1 MNEDNTQPDSTDQ
14 SEQEQ
19 RPARGGRLALILS
32 LLTLGSLGAVLW
44 FGYPHWQAMRQDML
58 SMQRGIQDSLQ
69 IQAELKTSLENA
81 HQLIQQS
88 PTTSQLS
95 EHRMALDAQ
104 QQLLGKARTA
114 MEQRELA
121 LRITIAELRKRSG
134 KPDNRWMVA
143 EAEYL
148 LQLARARLQLAGDT
162 DTAIT
167 AIRQARQRLLETG
180 DDQWADIRQLLAVDA
195 DKLAAIKRPDPKQ
208 LSADISNLV
217 DQVPELQP
225 AYRNLIT
232 RDAKDES
239 TTDSNSTEAP
249 PRSWQTLLQALTSNA
264 RDAVRIRRHDR
275 MPMSPLGPEQE
286 RLLYQSLELILE
298 TSRLALL
305 QRDMDLFRDNLQR
318 ATHWIR
324 NRFEPKQ
331 ATAADMLSKLDQL
344 MQINLAPEL
353 PDISPTLQALQAR
366 KALLDS
372 QSTEVSGLQ

>member
-1 MNEDNTQPDSTDQ
+1 MSEDNTQPDNADQ
-14 SEQEQ
+14 AAQEQ

-58 SMQRGIQDSLQ
+58 SMQKGIQDSQQ

-81 HQLIQQS
+81 HRLIQQS
-88 PTTSQLS
+88 PTSGQLS
-95 EHRMALDAQ
+95 EHKTALDAQ
-104 QQLLGKARTA
+104 QQLLSRARTA

-148 LQLARARLQLAGDT
+148 LQLARARLQLAADI

-167 AIRQARQRLLETG
+167 AIRQAEQRLLETG
-180 DDQWADIRQLLAVDA
+180 DDQLADIRQLLAGDA
-195 DKLAAIKRPDPKQ
+195 DKLAAVKLPDLKQ
-208 LSADISNLV
+208 LSADISKLIG
-217 DQVPELQP
+217 QIPQLQP

-232 RDAKDES
+232 HDAEAES
-239 TTDSNSTEAP
+239 TSDSTDASP
-249 PRSWQTLLQALTSNA
+249 KSWQTLLQALTSNV

-275 MPMSPLGPEQE
+275 MPVTPLGPEQE

-305 QRDMDLFRDNLQR
+305 QRDMDLFRNNLQR
-318 ATHWIR
+318 ASDWIR

-331 ATAADMLSKLDQL
+331 ATAERMLSKLDQL

-353 PDISPTLQALQAR
+353 PDINPTLQALQAR
-366 KALLDS
+366 RALLGS

>member
-1 MNEDNTQPDSTDQ
+1 MNEDNTQPDNADQ
-14 SEQEQ
+14 AKQEQ
-19 RPARGGRLALILS
+19 RPSRGGRLALILS
-32 LLTLGSLGAVLW
+32 LLALGSLGAALW

-58 SMQRGIQDSLQ
+58 SMQKGIQDSQQ

-81 HQLIQQS
+81 RELIRQS

-104 QQLLGKARTA
+104 QQLLSRARTA

-148 LQLARARLQLAGDT
+148 LQLARARLQLAGDI

-167 AIRQARQRLLETG
+167 AIRQAQQRLLETG
-180 DDQWADIRQLLAVDA
+180 DDQWADIRQLLAGDA
-195 DKLAAIKRPDPKQ
+195 DKLAAIKLPDLKQ
-208 LSADISNLV
+208 LSADISKLI
-217 DQVPELQP
+217 DLIPDLQP

-232 RDAKDES
+232 HDAKAES
-239 TTDSNSTEAP
+239 TTDSTDVSPKT
-249 PRSWQTLLQALTSNA
+249 WQTLLQALTSNA

-275 MPMSPLGPEQE
+275 MPVTPLGPEQD

-318 ATHWIR
+318 AADWVR

-331 ATAADMLSKLDQL
+331 ATAARMLSKLDQL
-344 MQINLAPEL
+344 MQVNLAPEL

-366 KALLDS
+366 RALLGS
-372 QSTEVSGLQ
+372 QPEEVSELQ

>member
-1 MNEDNTQPDSTDQ
+1 MSEDNTQPDNADQ
-14 SEQEQ
+14 AEQEQ

-32 LLTLGSLGAVLW
+32 LLALGSLGAVLW

-58 SMQRGIQDSLQ
+58 SMQKGIQNSQQ
-69 IQAELKTSLENA
+69 IQAELKASLENA

-88 PTTSQLS
+88 PTSGQLS
-95 EHRMALDAQ
+95 EHKTALDAQ
-104 QQLLGKARTA
+104 QQLLSKARTA

-148 LQLARARLQLAGDT
+148 LQLARARLQLAGDI

-167 AIRQARQRLLETG
+167 AIRQAEQRLLETG
-180 DDQWADIRQLLAVDA
+180 DDQLADIRQLLAGDA
-195 DKLAAIKRPDPKQ
+195 DKLAAVKLPDLKQ
-208 LSADISNLV
+208 LSADISKLIG
-217 DQVPELQP
+217 QIPQLQP

-232 RDAKDES
+232 HDVKCES
-239 TTDSNSTEAP
+239 TTDSTDASP
-249 PRSWQTLLQALTSNA
+249 KSWQTLLQALTSNA

-275 MPMSPLGPEQE
+275 MPVTALGPEQE

-318 ATHWIR
+318 ASDWIR

-331 ATAADMLSKLDQL
+331 ATAERMLSKLDQL

-353 PDISPTLQALQAR
+353 PDINPTLQALQAR
-366 KALLDS
+366 RALLGS